1 MNSYQF
7 NEKMRLHGKPIKGKQ
22 FKSKVGTQGNREKN
36 RRLKQM
42 NRKYTDDIEL
52 MGNEFK

>member
-7 NEKMRLHGKPIKGKQ
+7 NEKIRLHSKPIKGKQ

-36 RRLKQM
+36 RRLKQRM
-42 NRKYTDDIEL
+42 REIEKE
-52 MGNEFK
+52 MK